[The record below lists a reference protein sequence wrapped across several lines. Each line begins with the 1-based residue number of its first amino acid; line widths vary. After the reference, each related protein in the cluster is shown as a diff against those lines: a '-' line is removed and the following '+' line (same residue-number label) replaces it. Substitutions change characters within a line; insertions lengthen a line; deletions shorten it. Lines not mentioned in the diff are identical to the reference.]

1 MKKIYTIALIIAA
14 IVSVSTFSSCRFRC
28 KRGSGNQITQNRKM
42 SDFDKLDISGGFK
55 VTLVQDSSLA
65 VGIHAD
71 DNLMQYI
78 QTSVENGKLR
88 IKTKRNICSSGEMTI
103 TIGVRSLT
111 AVDASG
117 AVEVTSNGR
126 INTGD
131 ISFDL
136 SGATKINMDLNAGT
150 VNSSGSGNTELNL
163 KGQASAHNV
172 DMSGASDIQ
181 ALDFV
186 VGKYNI
192 ETTGASH
199 AKINVLNSLSVH
211 STGASDI
218 SYRGNPSSVN
228 NDKTGASTLTKLDN

>member
-1 MKKIYTIALIIAA
+1 MKKIYTLALIITA

-28 KRGSGNQITQNRKM
+28 KRGSGNQVTENRKV
-42 SDFDKLDISGGFK
+42 SAFDKVDISGGFK
-55 VTLVQDSSLA
+55 VTLVQDSSLSVA
-65 VGIHAD
+65 IHAD
-71 DNLMQYI
+71 DNLMKYI

-88 IKTKRNICSSGEMTI
+88 IKSKRNICSSGEMTI

-111 AVDASG
+111 AIDASG

-131 ISFDL
+131 IGFDL
-136 SGATKINMDLNAGT
+136 SGSTKINMDLNAGN
-150 VNSSGSGNTELNL
+150 VNTSGSGNTELLL
-163 KGQASAHNV
+163 KGQASSHNV

-181 ALDFV
+181 AFDFV

-192 ETTGASH
+192 ETSGASH

-211 STGASDI
+211 SSGASDI
-218 SYRGNPSSVN
+218 EYRGNPANVS
-228 NDKTGASTLTKLDN
+228 NDKSGASSLTRVD